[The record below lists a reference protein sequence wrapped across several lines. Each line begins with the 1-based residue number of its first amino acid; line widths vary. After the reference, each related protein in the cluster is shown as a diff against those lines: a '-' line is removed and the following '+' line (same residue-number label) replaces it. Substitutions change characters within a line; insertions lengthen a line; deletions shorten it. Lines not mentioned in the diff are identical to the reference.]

1 MIVET
6 RSISVNT
13 QGNCDIIDLTN
24 KITQEIVASKV
35 NNGVVTVFV
44 SGSTAGITTVE
55 YEDGLINDLKHMF
68 DRIIPQNLEYQHNFK
83 WGDGN
88 GHAHVRASLLG
99 PSLTIPFSQKRLK
112 LGTWQQVVLIDF
124 DNHPRN
130 RNIVV
135 QIMGE

>member
-6 RSISVNT
+6 RSISVTT

-24 KITQEIVASKV
+24 KIEHELLSSKA
-35 NNGVVTVFV
+35 NNGTVTVFV

-55 YEDGLINDLKHMF
+55 YESGLINDLKHMF
-68 DRIIPQNLEYQHNFK
+68 ERIIPQNLEYQHNLK

-99 PSLTIPFSQKRLK
+99 ASLSIPFSQKRMK

-124 DNHPRN
+124 DNRPR
-130 RNIVV
+130 RRDIVV